1 MLFILFFGQSV
12 QILVDK
18 NVIEKGESITL
29 SIESKNSEK
38 FPNVDMSILDRD
50 FEILSGPS
58 QQTNIQWI
66 NGKMESTKTLTWNI
80 LPIKGRQYIYSIHKW
95 KN

>member
-1 MLFILFFGQSV
+1 MNYLITFIALQSLLLSQSV

-38 FPNVDMSILDRD
+38 FPNVNMSIWI
-50 FEILSGPS
+50 EIL
-58 QQTNIQWI
+58 
-66 NGKMESTKTLTWNI
+66 K
-80 LPIKGRQYIYSIHKW
+80 Y
-95 KN
+95 